1 MYKDVPQE
9 LIGRRPLLGLYE
21 DAFEELSAVV
31 RHVGGQHG
39 VGGLGGDLKDGG
51 HGLKLRPGGSL
62 RQHLHDGAADTPE
75 GPKNVW

>member
-9 LIGRRPLLGLYE
+9 LIRRRPLLGLYE

-39 VGGLGGDLKDGG
+39 VRGLSGDLKDGC
-51 HGLKLRPGGSL
+51 HGLELGPRGSQG
-62 RQHLHDGAADTPE
+62 QHLDNGAADAPGGAE
-75 GPKNVW
+75 WSV